1 MQWYVDMWNHIDDED
16 DNDDNDDDDDDDDDT
31 LILQNIW
38 PMGGVNTYFL
48 ARLIHHGTTAT
59 TTSLSIN
66 KSYA

>member
-1 MQWYVDMWNHIDDED
+1 MKSYVDMWNHIDDED
-16 DNDDNDDDDDDDDDT
+16 DNDDDDDDDDDA

-48 ARLIHHGTTAT
+48 ATLIHHGATAT

-66 KSYA
+66 KSYAET